1 MSGLKKYCF
10 WRSIMYDM
18 PRAAEENVNHHQ
30 PTNTG
35 GYSKEQMAA
44 AFMDG
49 IAWVRGEMEKEKI
62 EFK

>member
-1 MSGLKKYCF
+1 
-10 WRSIMYDM
+10 MYDM

-30 PTNTG
+30 PANTG